1 MSLTFCTEFP
11 KRINAEIKRW
21 SLESEG
27 YILTVLTNSLRIDFQ
42 APNDSLYSGEEF
54 ALRIRFLSPTQ
65 QHASYPFVPPEV
77 TFLVLKEEGKE
88 APIHPHIYSNGHI
101 CLSILTST
109 AWSPAL
115 TVESVVLSVA
125 SLLSSSTS
133 KTKPEGNDSYVKRS
147 IGKSP
152 LQTRWAFADDTV

>member
-1 MSLTFCTEFP
+1 MF
-11 KRINAEIKRW
+11 KNRISAAT
-21 SLESEG
+21 G
-27 YILTVLTNSLRIDFQ
+27 
-42 APNDSLYSGEEF
+42 
-54 ALRIRFLSPTQ
+54 
-65 QHASYPFVPPEV
+65 
-77 TFLVLKEEGKE
+77 KEEGKE

-147 IGKSP
+147 LSVSVSMHKQERISKGE
-152 LQTRWAFADDTV
+152 R